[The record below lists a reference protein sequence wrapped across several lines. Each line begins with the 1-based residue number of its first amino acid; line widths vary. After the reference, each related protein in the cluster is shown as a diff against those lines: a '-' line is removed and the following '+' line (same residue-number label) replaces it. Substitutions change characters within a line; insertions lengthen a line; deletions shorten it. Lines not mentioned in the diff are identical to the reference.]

1 LREHENDSRLN
12 DEGDER
18 RPDQRVHGGEAIVG
32 CCIHD
37 EVMFS
42 DDYTNI
48 DKYLLI
54 NNKNTSLFDK
64 NYPHRQKQDHLHL
77 IKHWYEVDY

>member
-1 LREHENDSRLN
+1 MKGHTIFLILGLFLISLLDVLN
-12 DEGDER
+12 DN
-18 RPDQRVHGGEAIVG
+18 A
-32 CCIHD
+32 
-37 EVMFS
+37 
-42 DDYTNI
+42 NI

-64 NYPHRQKQDHLHL
+64 NYPHPQKQYHLHL